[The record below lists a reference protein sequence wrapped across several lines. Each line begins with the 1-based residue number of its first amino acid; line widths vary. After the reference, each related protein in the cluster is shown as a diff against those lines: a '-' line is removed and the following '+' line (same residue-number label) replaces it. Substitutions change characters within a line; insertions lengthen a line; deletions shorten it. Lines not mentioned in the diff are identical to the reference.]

1 MMDTSQFTIQIEGP
15 GLTMKREVEEPLVLK
30 VLGILLGPKTPT
42 FGSGTAP
49 AMHTPTSA
57 PPLGANLGESPR
69 EYLDRSGAKTNA
81 EKITALGLYL
91 RAQGAESFTARDLR
105 QVFVSAG
112 EPTPKNLA
120 RDIKDSVRTGWLAL
134 RPDQPDRLYI
144 TNRGETAAA
153 GGFTDR
159 SPVPR
164 RPKRAKGTNGSN
176 AEGGSSDQHSVRN
189 GGSARSVLEELLAE
203 GYFGEPRTYH
213 DIMQTALEKG
223 HRLRRTDLTQPLL
236 DLVQERPPRL
246 RRQKVTASRTGRA
259 VWAYSIAQNANAA

>member
-1 MMDTSQFTIQIEGP
+1 MMDTPQFTIQIEGP
-15 GLTMKREVEEPLVLK
+15 GLTMKREVEEPIVLK
-30 VLGILLGPKTPT
+30 VMGILLGPKTPT
-42 FGSGTAP
+42 FGSGAAS

-57 PPLGANLGESPR
+57 SPSGANLDESPR

-91 RAQGAESFTARDLR
+91 LAQGAESFTARDLR

-120 RDIKDSVRTGWLAL
+120 RDIKHSVRTGWLAL

-144 TNRGETAAA
+144 TNRGEAAA
-153 GGFTDR
+153 SHGFTDR

-164 RPKRAKGTNGSN
+164 RPKRARGSN
-176 AEGGSSDQHSVRN
+176 AEGGSSDQRSVRN

-213 DIMQTALEKG
+213 DIMQTAWEKG

-236 DLVQERPPRL
+236 DLVQARPPRL
-246 RRQKVTASRTGRA
+246 RRQKVTASSTGRA